1 MARGNKQSKTGKG
14 EHKTYKGVVANPK
27 YGVRNRTTYTEKNF
41 QKGGSGTYH
50 LAAYGDLATDGLKQ
64 QAQNLAKAHGMKKL
78 KNNNTVAIS
87 SDGKRIV
94 KVPTDG

>member
-14 EHKTYKGVVANPK
+14 EQKTYKSVVANPK
-27 YGVRNRTTYTEKNF
+27 YGVRRKTPK
-41 QKGGSGTYH
+41 KGGTETYR
-50 LAAYGDLATDGLKQ
+50 LAAYGDLATDKLKQ
-64 QAQNLAKAHGMKKL
+64 QAQDFAKAHGIKKL

>member
-27 YGVRNRTTYTEKNF
+27 YDVKRRTGKDF
-41 QKGGSGTYH
+41 QKGGTITYR
-50 LAAYGDLATDGLKQ
+50 LAAYGDLATDELKK
-64 QAQNLAKAHGMKKL
+64 QARNWAKAHGMKKL
-78 KNNNTVAIS
+78 KDSNTVAVS
-87 SDGKRIV
+87 LDGERIV

>member
-14 EHKTYKGVVANPK
+14 ERKTYKGVVANPK
-27 YGVRNRTTYTEKNF
+27 YGVRKKTPK
-41 QKGGSGTYH
+41 KGGTETYR
-50 LAAYGDLATDGLKQ
+50 LAAYGDLATNKLKQ
-64 QAQNLAKAHGMKKL
+64 QAQKVAKARGIKKL
-78 KNNNTVAIS
+78 KNNTTVAIS

>member
-1 MARGNKQSKTGKG
+1 MARGQRQSKTG
-14 EHKTYKGVVANPK
+14 EHPRYKGVVANPK
-27 YGVRNRTTYTEKNF
+27 YSVRNRTNYTEKNF
-41 QKGGSGTYH
+41 QKGGVGTYH
-50 LAAYGDLATDGLKQ
+50 LAAFGDLATPELKQ
-64 QAQNLAKAHGMKKL
+64 QAQDWAKAHGMKKL